1 MFATIQGWPASRLPI
16 DRLRAQVAAVD
27 GEIIVIDGSDRPPPE
42 IGAVGP
48 HVSWISRPGA
58 SVYQLRAEGYTR
70 CRGEIVAVTE
80 DHVEPAADW
89 CERILAAHAAHPEAV
104 AIGGAVEN
112 ATTTHLVDQASFI
125 MVQVHSVGP
134 FAPGPAER
142 IAGAANISYKRA
154 VLDRRPDH
162 GDLGVIELFDTASL
176 RRPGEVLLNDD
187 TIRVRHHQCLGVAAS
202 AALEF
207 HNGRTIGGFRRG
219 SLTRRDLLR
228 ILGSPILPVFRT
240 ARTAKAAWASRIPR
254 SAVVITLPLQLL
266 LQYALAA
273 GEMVGYAA
281 GAGSSP
287 HRLR

>member
-1 MFATIQGWPASRLPI
+1 MFATIQGWPAARLPI
-16 DRLRAQVAAVD
+16 DRLRAQTAAVG
-27 GEIIVIDGSDRPPPE
+27 GEIIVIDGSGRSRPG
-42 IGAVGP
+42 IDAVGP
-48 HVSWISRPGA
+48 DVTWISRPGE
-58 SVYQLRAEGYTR
+58 SVYQLRAAGYAH
-70 CRGEIVAVTE
+70 CRGEVVAVTE

-89 CERILAAHAAHPEAV
+89 CERILSAHAAHPEAV

-112 ATTTHLVDQASFI
+112 ATTAHLVDQASFI

-134 FAPGPAER
+134 FAPGPAKR

-162 GDLGVIELFDTASL
+162 GDLGVIEVFDTALL

-219 SLTRRDLLR
+219 SLSARDLLR
-228 ILGSPILPVFRT
+228 ILGFPVLPLYRT
-240 ARTAKAAWASRIPR
+240 ARTAIETLDTRIPR
-254 SAVVITLPLQLL
+254 LAVVITLPLQLM

>member
-16 DRLRAQVAAVD
+16 DRLRAQVAAVG
-27 GEIIVIDGSDRPPPE
+27 GEIIVVDGSDQPPPE
-42 IGAVGP
+42 IEVIGP
-48 HVSWISRPGA
+48 DVTWISRPGE
-58 SVYQLRAEGYTR
+58 SVYQLRAAGYAH
-70 CRGEIVAVTE
+70 CRGEVVAVTE
-80 DHVEPAADW
+80 DHVEPADDW

-112 ATTTHLVDQASFI
+112 ATTAHLVDQASFI

-142 IAGAANISYKRA
+142 IAGAANISYKRK

-162 GDLGVIELFDTASL
+162 GDLGVIEVFDTAQL
-176 RRPGEVLLNDD
+176 RLSGEVLLNDD
-187 TIRVRHHQCLGVAAS
+187 TIRVRHHQCLGIAAS

-207 HNGRTIGGFRRG
+207 HNGRTIGGFRRR
-219 SLTRRDLLR
+219 SLTGRDLLR
-228 ILGSPILPVFRT
+228 ILGFLILPLYRT
-240 ARTAKAAWASRIPR
+240 ARTARAAWDTRIPR
-254 SAVVITLPLQLL
+254 SATAMTLPMQLM

-273 GEMVGYAA
+273 GELVGYAT

>member
-16 DRLRAQVAAVD
+16 DHLRAQVTAVG
-27 GEIIVIDGSDRPPPE
+27 GEIIVVDGSDRPPPAIE
-42 IGAVGP
+42 AVRPG
-48 HVSWISRPGA
+48 VTWISRPGE
-58 SVYQLRAEGYTR
+58 SVYQLRAAGYEH

-112 ATTTHLVDQASFI
+112 ATTAHLVDQASFI

-142 IAGAANISYKRA
+142 IAGAANVSYKRA

-162 GDLGVIELFDTASL
+162 GDLGVIEVFDTAQL

-207 HNGRTIGGFRRG
+207 HNGRTIAGFRRG
-219 SLTRRDLLR
+219 SLTTRDLLR
-228 ILGSPILPVFRT
+228 ILGLPVLPLYRT
-240 ARTAKAAWASRIPR
+240 ARTAKAAWATRIPR
-254 SAVVITLPLQLL
+254 SATLISLPLQVV

-273 GEMVGYAA
+273 GEVVGYVA